1 MAACLQEEISGMKV
15 AEAQREKLVG
25 DVVRENRAL
34 VGPLGKV
41 SASGKD
47 LLLVLACDRQQ
58 QTLNLDVAVQ

>member
-1 MAACLQEEISGMKV
+1 MKV

-47 LLLVLACDRQQ
+47 LLPVLACDRQQ
-58 QTLNLDVAVQ
+58 QTPNLDVAVQ